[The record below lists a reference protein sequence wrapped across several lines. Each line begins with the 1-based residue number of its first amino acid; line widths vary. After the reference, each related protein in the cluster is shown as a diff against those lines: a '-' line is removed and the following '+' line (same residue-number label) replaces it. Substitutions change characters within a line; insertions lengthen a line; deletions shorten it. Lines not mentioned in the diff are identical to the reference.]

1 MFGTVVEYFP
11 ARAFG
16 FIRQAERP
24 SDIFFHLSEFR
35 GDLNSLTE
43 GAKVEFNLGE
53 RKGKTVA
60 RDIRLL
66 ESGASDERQ

>member
-1 MFGTVVEYFP
+1 MYGTIVFYKSD
-11 ARAFG
+11 RSFG

-24 SDIFFHLSEFR
+24 ADIFFHASEFS
-35 GDLNSLTE
+35 GNPQLLIT
-43 GAKVEFNLGE
+43 GATVEFSLGE

-66 ESGASDERQ
+66 ESGASDGRQ

>member
-1 MFGTVVEYFP
+1 MFGTIVLFKP
-11 ARAFG
+11 DRAYG
-16 FIRQAERP
+16 FLRQAERP
-24 SDIFFHLSEFR
+24 ADIFFHASEFS
-35 GDLNSLTE
+35 GDPNLLAI

-66 ESGASDERQ
+66 ESGVGNEQI